1 MRQIRQTLDIRR
13 GLLLLSALCVVAL
26 GSVTLLDVSRLR
38 AAILLEREMMLRN
51 AAQTAL
57 GVAKYYA
64 AQADAG
70 RITPAQAQSQAL
82 AAIGTMRYGADR
94 DGYFWVSDDSMPVP
108 KILMHPIVPAMDGTT
123 PSAAKFDV
131 ATGYRVGM
139 HGVQVTTDGH
149 MNIFAAQNL
158 AAAGERGGVFEY
170 RFPKPKAGGGVT
182 AAAFP
187 KAAFALRFPRWHWVI
202 GTGVYVDDVSA
213 AAWGY
218 VLRSLFVAGGAVL
231 ALVALAVFIVRR
243 TTQSTRTAVGAFA
256 ALAQGD
262 LTVEMQSGGD
272 EFGRVMQSAGEM
284 VLRLRD
290 AIGQIRDAA
299 TQIDGSSAEISA
311 ASQSLAQA
319 TSEQAASVE
328 ETSATV
334 EQSAASIQRN
344 ADSATSAE
352 SLARQ
357 VLGHAHDSNAA
368 VDQAAEAMRHIAER
382 IGIIDDIAYQTNML
396 ALNAAIE
403 AARAGEHG
411 KGFAVVA
418 GEVRRLAERAR
429 VASAEIG
436 ALATTTVGH
445 ADAARRQLGQLV
457 ELENRNCALV
467 QEIAA
472 SASEQST
479 GMAQIAQAV
488 AQLSTTTQHNASSS
502 EQLAATAEAMHAQAQ
517 RLHAAV
523 QAFRTGAGAAPVAIA
538 APVRDAAPAPHRSA
552 SDGFVRF

>member
-1 MRQIRQTLDIRR
+1 MRQSHLTLDIRR
-13 GLLLLSALCVVAL
+13 GLLLLSALCVLAL
-26 GSVTLLDVSRLR
+26 GSVTLLNVSRLR
-38 AAILLEREMMLRN
+38 AAILLEREIMLRN

-57 GVAKYYA
+57 GVADYYA

-70 RITPAQAQSQAL
+70 HIPQALAQREAL

-94 DGYFWVSDDSMPVP
+94 DGYFWVSDDAVPVP

-123 PSAAKFDV
+123 PNATRFDV
-131 ATGYRVGM
+131 ATGYRVGL
-139 HGVQVTTDGH
+139 HGAQVATDGH

-158 AAAGERGGVFEY
+158 AAAGARGGVFEY

-182 AAAFP
+182 AEAFP
-187 KAAFALRFPRWHWVI
+187 KVAYAVGFPRWHWVI
-202 GTGVYVDDVSA
+202 GTGVYIDDVSA

-218 VLRSLFVAGGAVL
+218 VLRSLLVAGGAVL
-231 ALVALAVFIVRR
+231 VVLALAVFIVRR
-243 TTQSTRTAVGAFA
+243 TARSTRTAVGAFA

-262 LTVEMQSGGD
+262 LTVEMQAGSD
-272 EFGRVMQSAGEM
+272 EFGRVMHSAAEM

-334 EQSAASIQRN
+334 EQAAASIQRN

-352 SLARQ
+352 ALAQQ
-357 VLGHAHDSNAA
+357 VLSHAHDSNAA
-368 VDQAAEAMRHIAER
+368 VDQAADAMRRIAER
-382 IGIIDDIAYQTNML
+382 IGMIDDIAYQTNML

-418 GEVRRLAERAR
+418 GEVRRLAEHAR
-429 VASAEIG
+429 VAAAEIG
-436 ALATTTVGH
+436 ELATATVGH
-445 ADAARRQLGQLV
+445 ADAARRRLGELV
-457 ELENRNCALV
+457 TLENRNCGLV

-523 QAFRTGAGAAPVAIA
+523 QAFRTGTSAPAIA
-538 APVRDAAPAPHRSA
+538 AAPPPREVAARAAGDATGA
-552 SDGFVRF
+552 FVRF

>member
-1 MRQIRQTLDIRR
+1 MRKIRQTLDIRR
-13 GLLLLSALCVVAL
+13 GLLLLSALAVVAL
-26 GSVTLLDVSRLR
+26 GSVTLLDVGRLR
-38 AAILLEREMMLRN
+38 SAILLEREMMLRN

-57 GVAKYYA
+57 GVAEYYA

-70 RITPAQAQSQAL
+70 RISQAAAQQQAL

-94 DGYFWVSDDSMPVP
+94 DGYFWVSDDADPVP
-108 KILMHPIVPAMDGTT
+108 TMLMHPVVPAMDGTRPT
-123 PSAAKFDV
+123 AARFDV
-131 ATGYRVGM
+131 ATGYRVGL
-139 HGVQVTTDGH
+139 HGAQVATDGR
-149 MNIFAAQNL
+149 MNIFTAQNL
-158 AAAGERGGVFEY
+158 AAAGARGGVFEY
-170 RFPKPKAGGGVT
+170 RFPKPRAGGGVT
-182 AAAFP
+182 PDAYP
-187 KAAFALRFPRWHWVI
+187 KAAFALRFSRWHWVI
-202 GTGVYVDDVSA
+202 GTGVYIDDVSA

-218 VLRSLFVAGGAVL
+218 VLRSLLVAGAAVL
-231 ALVALAVFIVRR
+231 ALLALAGFIVRR
-243 TTQSTRTAVGAFA
+243 TARSTRSAVGVFA

-262 LTVEMQSGGD
+262 LTVPISAGDD
-272 EFGRVMQSAGEM
+272 EFGRVMRSAGEM
-284 VLRLRD
+284 VARLRD

-334 EQSAASIQRN
+334 EQAAASIQRN
-344 ADSATSAE
+344 ADSAGSAE
-352 SLARQ
+352 QLARQ

-368 VDQAAEAMRHIAER
+368 VEQAATAMRRIAER
-382 IGIIDDIAYQTNML
+382 IGIIDDIAYQTDML

-403 AARAGEHG
+403 AARAGDHG

-436 ALATTTVGH
+436 ELAATTVAH
-445 ADAARRQLGQLV
+445 ADSARRQLGELV
-457 ELENRNCALV
+457 ALDQRNGELV

-472 SASEQST
+472 STAEQST

-502 EQLAATAEAMHAQAQ
+502 EQLAATAEAMHAQAR
-517 RLHAAV
+517 RLHDAV
-523 QAFRTGAGAAPVAIA
+523 QAFRTGASAVARAPQ
-538 APVRDAAPAPHRSA
+538 PSRDARPGPAPTA

>member
-1 MRQIRQTLDIRR
+1 MRQFRHHLDIRR
-13 GLLLLSALCVVAL
+13 GLLLLSALCIAALASVA
-26 GSVTLLDVSRLR
+26 LLDVSQLR
-38 AAILLEREMMLRN
+38 TAILLEREMMLRN

-57 GVAKYYA
+57 GVAEYYA

-70 RITPAQAQSQAL
+70 RITPALAQSQAL
-82 AAIGTMRYGADR
+82 AAIGTMRYGADG
-94 DGYFWVSDDSMPVP
+94 DGYFWVSDDAAPVP

-123 PSAAKFDV
+123 PATAKFDV

-139 HGVQVTTDGH
+139 HGTQVATDGH
-149 MNIFAAQNL
+149 MNIFTAQNL

-170 RFPKPKAGGGVT
+170 RFPKPRAGGGVT
-182 AAAFP
+182 AEAFP
-187 KAAFALRFPRWHWVI
+187 KAAFAVRFPRWHWVI
-202 GTGVYVDDVSA
+202 GTGVYIDDVSA

-218 VLRSLFVAGGAVL
+218 VLRSLLVAGAAVL
-231 ALVALAVFIVRR
+231 ALLALAVFIVRR
-243 TTQSTRTAVGAFA
+243 TTRSTSTAVGTFA

-262 LTVEMQSGGD
+262 LTVRMQSGDD
-272 EFGRVMQSAGEM
+272 EFGRVMHSAGEM
-284 VLRLRD
+284 VARLRD

-328 ETSATV
+328 QTSATV
-334 EQSAASIQRN
+334 EQAAASIQRN

-352 SLARQ
+352 DLARQ

-368 VDQAAEAMRHIAER
+368 VDNAAEAMRRIADR

-436 ALATTTVGH
+436 ELAATTVGH
-445 ADAARRQLGQLV
+445 ADAARRQLGELV

-479 GMAQIAQAV
+479 GMVQIAQAV

-523 QAFRTGAGAAPVAIA
+523 QAFRTGAAAAAVSVPAREAEPRPLRAASGA
-538 APVRDAAPAPHRSA
+538 
-552 SDGFVRF
+552 FVRF